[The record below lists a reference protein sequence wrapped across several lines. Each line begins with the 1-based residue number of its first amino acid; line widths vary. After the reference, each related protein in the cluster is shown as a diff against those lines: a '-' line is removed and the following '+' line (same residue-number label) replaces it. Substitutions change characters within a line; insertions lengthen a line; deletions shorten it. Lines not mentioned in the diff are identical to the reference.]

1 MIRIA
6 VSKGRVAEA
15 SLTYL
20 QSQGYA
26 FTQASDRQLWLMD
39 DSGQI
44 ELVFLKATDVPL
56 YVEKGVADLG
66 IVGRDVLLENP
77 AEVYELLDLGF
88 GKCQMCLAGRENDD
102 PSTYSFLR
110 LASKYP
116 HVANSYLSTRGLSGQ
131 VTALQGS
138 VELAPLLGIS
148 DMIVDL
154 VESGKTL
161 KAHQLVVH
169 EVLFEVTSSLIANR
183 VLYKLRNEE
192 LGPFVGRWEQQLK
205 SENPKESS

>member
-6 VSKGRVAEA
+6 VSKGRVADA
-15 SLTYL
+15 SLNYL
-20 QSQGYA
+20 QTQGYS
-26 FTQASDRQLWLMD
+26 FNQASDRQLWLMD
-39 DSGQI
+39 DTAQI
-44 ELVFLKATDVPL
+44 ELVFLKASDVPL

-88 GKCQMCLAGRENDD
+88 GKCQMCLAGRADD
-102 PSTYSFLR
+102 QPSRYNFLR

-116 HVANSYLSTRGLSGQ
+116 HVANSYLNAKGFSGQ

-161 KAHQLVVH
+161 KAHHLIVH
-169 EVLFEVTSSLIANR
+169 EVLFEVSSTLIANP
-183 VLYKLRNEE
+183 VLYKLRNDE
-192 LGPFVGRWEQQLK
+192 LGPFVGAWEQQLK
-205 SENPKESS
+205 SESQKESS